1 MWQKVRN
8 KVRPYISGDTLILI
22 FAALIVVLV
31 FSFAA
36 VGIVCI
42 DDVQVCVAKP
52 GMPKL

>member
-8 KVRPYISGDTLILI
+8 KIRPYISGDTLLLT
-22 FAALIVVLV
+22 FAALIIMMIMTFV
-31 FSFAA
+31 SI
-36 VGIVCI
+36 GIVCI